1 MPLSKRSFESTQ
13 VACESS
19 VIYLRSDLRAVSVAT
34 VAELILFEVDNPRS
48 LVYELERL
56 RADLRKLPGASDL
69 LRVERWV
76 DDIIIRLHRL
86 DPTHFDVVTA
96 NEKRAELAELLTGIH
111 NVLLDPANVTTATR
125 LSLLGE
131 VQPLRG
137 PDQRRVMP

>member
-1 MPLSKRSFESTQ
+1 M
-13 VACESS
+13 
-19 VIYLRSDLRAVSVAT
+19 IYLRSDLRAVSVAT

>member
-1 MPLSKRSFESTQ
+1 M
-13 VACESS
+13 ACESS